1 MEKEAYTL
9 YINNL
14 NERVNETE
22 LRKSLYAAFS
32 HLGRIEKISTATSYR
47 ARGQAW
53 IAFGDNL
60 VASEALAT
68 MQNFLLYSKPMKL
81 AFANSTKAQ
90 SSKISTQ
97 SSPLQNSKDK
107 KNESKGIVE
116 KVPREN
122 SSSTRKD
129 AESPSS
135 TLLVEGLPGAT
146 TEQMLSILFKQ
157 FVGFVEIR
165 IDKEKPGVA
174 FAKFGTANEAGSAL
188 VGLQGFRINAT
199 SRMQLSLA
207 KEASG

>member
-1 MEKEAYTL
+1 M
-9 YINNL
+9 
-14 NERVNETE
+14 
-22 LRKSLYAAFS
+22 
-32 HLGRIEKISTATSYR
+32 
-47 ARGQAW
+47 
-53 IAFGDNL
+53 
-60 VASEALAT
+60 
-68 MQNFLLYSKPMKL
+68 
-81 AFANSTKAQ
+81 
-90 SSKISTQ
+90 
-97 SSPLQNSKDK
+97 
-107 KNESKGIVE
+107 E

-135 TLLVEGLPGAT
+135 TLLVEGLPGKLSYTLKKIHLTVKCTGAT
-146 TEQMLSILFKQ
+146 TEQMMSILFKQ

-174 FAKFGTANEAGSAL
+174 FAKFGTAKEAGSAL

>member
-1 MEKEAYTL
+1 
-9 YINNL
+9 
-14 NERVNETE
+14 
-22 LRKSLYAAFS
+22 
-32 HLGRIEKISTATSYR
+32 
-47 ARGQAW
+47 
-53 IAFGDNL
+53 
-60 VASEALAT
+60 
-68 MQNFLLYSKPMKL
+68 
-81 AFANSTKAQ
+81 
-90 SSKISTQ
+90 
-97 SSPLQNSKDK
+97 
-107 KNESKGIVE
+107 VE
-116 KVPREN
+116 KGPRQN

-129 AESPSS
+129 TESPSS
-135 TLLVEGLPGAT
+135 TLLVEGLPGKMSYTLKKIHLTVKCTGAT